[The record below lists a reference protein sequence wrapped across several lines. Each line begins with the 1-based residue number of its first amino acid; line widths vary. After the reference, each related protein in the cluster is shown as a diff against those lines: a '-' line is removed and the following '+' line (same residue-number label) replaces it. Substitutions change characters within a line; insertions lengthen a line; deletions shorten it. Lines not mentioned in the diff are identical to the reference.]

1 MWVLWIFAAVVGV
14 LFIFCVCGVIL
25 SGKRSKHDKKLRKS
39 SDYAFKTEKGNYS
52 FLYLIKGFKTE
63 EGKLIKFAV
72 HPFVGFSD
80 FAHANTNGCDIINI
94 VCKDRKT
101 GEEIKVCDEIDTTQ
115 RKMDINSKVL
125 IPSKFLDESGI
136 ADLEVKIVS
145 AWNLGGDTIFDEL
158 TFDFQK

>member
-1 MWVLWIFAAVVGV
+1 MWGLWVLLAIIAVM
-14 LFIFCVCGVIL
+14 LIFCLCGAVL
-25 SGKRSKHDKKLRKS
+25 SGKRSRHDKKLRES
-39 SDYAFKTEKGNYS
+39 SDYAFQTKKGNYS

-80 FAHANTNGCDIINI
+80 FAHANTNGCDSINI

-101 GEEIKVCDEIDTTQ
+101 GKEIKVCDEIDTSQ
-115 RKMDINSKVL
+115 RKMYISREML

-145 AWNLGGDTIFDEL
+145 AWNLGGGIIFDEL
-158 TFDFQK
+158 AFDFQK